1 MKIEQRVVVLVKE
14 LDCGTAA
21 TRKKTII
28 IRLTK
33 TVKDSVE
40 QVFFL
45 LSVFCGDV
53 ESDFTLEAATITN
66 TSRLSF
72 FPNNI
77 AVYVNLG
84 LEFY

>member
-45 LSVFCGDV
+45 SVFCGDV

-72 FPNNI
+72 FRTI
-77 AVYVNLG
+77 LR
-84 LEFY
+84 FMSI

>member
-40 QVFFL
+40 QVFFFY
-45 LSVFCGDV
+45 LSSVVMSNQILRWRRPQSLIPPDSLF
-53 ESDFTLEAATITN
+53 FRTILRFM
-66 TSRLSF
+66 S
-72 FPNNI
+72 I
-77 AVYVNLG
+77 
-84 LEFY
+84 